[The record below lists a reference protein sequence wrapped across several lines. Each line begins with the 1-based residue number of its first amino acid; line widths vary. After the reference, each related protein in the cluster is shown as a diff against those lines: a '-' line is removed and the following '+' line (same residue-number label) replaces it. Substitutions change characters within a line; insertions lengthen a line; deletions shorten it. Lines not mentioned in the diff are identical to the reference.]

1 MNLYHYTDAQAVQS
15 ILVNRKLWLT
25 DLRFMN
31 DSTELSHGVDV
42 LKNAMAQQPHGLFY
56 NWDHAENAI
65 SYLSNSLSEY
75 EDASWTEDP
84 VFAMSFSR
92 RDDLLSQW
100 RGYGNY
106 SVAFDSERL
115 EESGLKLRS
124 CIYDSKSKADQASQ
138 KLTNVGASIS
148 QSMAETNGCIS
159 VHSID
164 KQIELIELAATFK
177 DAGFEEESEVRMIA
191 RPDQHDIR
199 YRPRNG
205 MLIPYVEVEIP
216 PEAIVGV
223 RVGPIRDQHL
233 ASISM
238 KMFLGS
244 VESDYRTV
252 GGDVEWSVPVDIS
265 KPPYRQ

>member
-31 DSTELSHGVDV
+31 DSTELSHGVEI
-42 LKNAMAQQPHGLFY
+42 LKKAMEHQPHGLFY
-56 NWDHAENAI
+56 DWDYAEKAM
-65 SYLSNSLSEY
+65 SYLSNSLDEY

-92 RDDLLSQW
+92 KDDLLSQW

-106 SVAFDSERL
+106 AVAFDSERL
-115 EESGLKLRS
+115 KEFGLKLRD

-138 KLTNVGASIS
+138 QLTNAGTSIS
-148 QSMAETNGCIS
+148 RSMAEINGCIS
-159 VHSID
+159 VDSID

-191 RPDQHDIR
+191 RPDQHDIK

-205 MLIPYVEVEIP
+205 MLIPYVEIEIP
-216 PEAIVGV
+216 AEAIVSV

-233 ASISM
+233 ASLSM

-244 VESDYRTV
+244 VESAYRSD
-252 GGDVEWSVPVDIS
+252 GGDVEWSVPVDTS
-265 KPPYRQ
+265 KTPYRQ

>member
-31 DSTELSHGVDV
+31 DSTELSHGVEI
-42 LKNAMAQQPHGLFY
+42 LKKAMEHQPHGLFY
-56 NWDHAENAI
+56 NWDYAEKAM
-65 SYLSNSLSEY
+65 SYLSNSLDEY

-92 RDDLLSQW
+92 KDDLLSQW

-106 SVAFDSERL
+106 AVAFDSERL
-115 EESGLKLRS
+115 KESGLKLRD

-138 KLTNVGASIS
+138 QLTNAGTSIS
-148 QSMAETNGCIS
+148 RSMAEINGCMS
-159 VHSID
+159 VESID

-191 RPDQHDIR
+191 RPDQHNIR
-199 YRPRNG
+199 YRSRNG
-205 MLIPYVEVEIP
+205 MLIPYVELEIP
-216 PEAIVGV
+216 AEAIVGV
-223 RVGPIRDQHL
+223 RVGPLRDQHL
-233 ASISM
+233 SFLSM
-238 KMFLGS
+238 KMFIGS
-244 VESDYRTV
+244 VESAYRSDA
-252 GGDVEWSVPVDIS
+252 GSVEWSVPVDVS
-265 KPPYRQ
+265 KTPYRQ